1 MKVLLMHRDKD
12 FELYRRASE
21 NRYARRQDVDRDTL
35 LRALLWNAPAL
46 MQDLELNTLLR
57 AMAGADEF
65 VFEVAQ
71 QALLLGLRND
81 VDTILYRQAILRDCL
96 KNPVVVRKLYDLMT
110 AVAEETRRQ
119 WWTLSGSYPSSM
131 LYGSVDLME
140 AFLHVLRKLRSAAE
154 ENESN
159 FESEGFRSLFA
170 MLKKEL
176 SEQYL
181 GTIKNDLKELKFRK
195 GALLSAELGNSNEGA
210 HYVLRKA
217 HGKEQTW
224 LDRLLGKGPVSY
236 SFRLDPRDE
245 AGARILSD
253 MRNRGISRVAL
264 ALTQSSDHVL
274 SFFKTLR
281 IELAF
286 YVGCLNLHSEL
297 VSHGMPIAFPTPMP
311 AGQPC
316 YEVNGLYDASLCLT
330 VNRGVVGNA
339 LHAEHKRLVVITGA
353 NQGGKTTFL
362 RSIGLAQL
370 MMQCGLFVGADDFKA
385 EICSALFTHY
395 KREEDTT
402 MKSGKFD
409 EELARMSEIAEHI
422 FPNSM
427 LLFNE
432 SFAATNER
440 EGSEIAAQ
448 IVRALLEKG
457 MKVFYVTFLRSIGL
471 AQLMMQCGL
480 FVGADDF
487 KAEICSALFTHYKR
501 EEDATMKSGKFDE
514 ELARMS
520 EIAEHIVPNSMLLFN
535 ESFAATNEREGSEI
549 AAQIV
554 RALLEKGMRVLYVT
568 HLYEFARG
576 FFNDKDKGVFLR
588 AEREPD
594 GRRTFKLEEGEPL
607 QTSYGQDLY
616 NEVFGVED
624 QTVVAGQ
631 TMSS

>member
-1 MKVLLMHRDKD
+1 M
-12 FELYRRASE
+12 
-21 NRYARRQDVDRDTL
+21 
-35 LRALLWNAPAL
+35 
-46 MQDLELNTLLR
+46 LR

-71 QALLLGLRND
+71 QALLAGLRND

-96 KNPVVVRKLYDLMT
+96 KNAAVVRGLYDLMT

-119 WWTLSGSYPSSM
+119 WWTLSGTYPSSM
-131 LYGSVDLME
+131 LYGSVDLIE
-140 AFLHVLRKLRSAAE
+140 IFLHVLRKLRSAAE

-159 FESEGFRSLFA
+159 FESEGFRLLFA

-195 GALLSAELGNSNEGA
+195 DVLLSAELGSSNEGT
-210 HYVLRKA
+210 HYVLRKT
-217 HGKEQTW
+217 HGKERTW

-236 SFRLDPRDE
+236 IFRLDPRDE

-281 IELAF
+281 TELAF
-286 YVGCLNLHSEL
+286 YVGCLNLHSKL
-297 VSHGMPIAFPTPMP
+297 VSHGMPIAFPTPLS
-311 AGQPC
+311 AEQPC
-316 YEVNGLYDASLCLT
+316 HEFSGLYDVTLCLT

-395 KREEDTT
+395 KREEDAT

-409 EELARMSEIAEHI
+409 EELARMNEIAEHI
-422 FPNSM
+422 VPNSI
-427 LLFNE
+427 LFFNE

-440 EGSEIAAQ
+440 EGSEIATQ

-457 MKVFYVTFLRSIGL
+457 IKVF
-471 AQLMMQCGL
+471 
-480 FVGADDF
+480 
-487 KAEICSALFTHYKR
+487 
-501 EEDATMKSGKFDE
+501 
-514 ELARMS
+514 
-520 EIAEHIVPNSMLLFN
+520 
-535 ESFAATNEREGSEI
+535 
-549 AAQIV
+549 
-554 RALLEKGMRVLYVT
+554 YVT

-576 FFNDKDKGVFLR
+576 FFNEKDKNVLLR
-588 AEREPD
+588 AEREQD
-594 GRRTFKLEEGEPL
+594 GRRTFKLAEAEPL

-616 NEVFGVED
+616 KKVFKVKD

>member
-140 AFLHVLRKLRSAAE
+140 AFLHVLRRLRSAAE

-402 MKSGKFD
+402 MKGGKFD

-457 MKVFYVTFLRSIGL
+457 MKVFYVT
-471 AQLMMQCGL
+471 
-480 FVGADDF
+480 
-487 KAEICSALFTHYKR
+487 
-501 EEDATMKSGKFDE
+501 
-514 ELARMS
+514 
-520 EIAEHIVPNSMLLFN
+520 
-535 ESFAATNEREGSEI
+535 
-549 AAQIV
+549 
-554 RALLEKGMRVLYVT
+554 
-568 HLYEFARG
+568 HLYEFALG

-594 GRRTFKLEEGEPL
+594 GRRTFKLVEGEPL

-616 NEVFGVED
+616 NKVFAVED
-624 QTVVAGQ
+624 QTIGVES

>member
-1 MKVLLMHRDKD
+1 
-12 FELYRRASE
+12 
-21 NRYARRQDVDRDTL
+21 
-35 LRALLWNAPAL
+35 
-46 MQDLELNTLLR
+46 
-57 AMAGADEF
+57 
-65 VFEVAQ
+65 
-71 QALLLGLRND
+71 
-81 VDTILYRQAILRDCL
+81 
-96 KNPVVVRKLYDLMT
+96 
-110 AVAEETRRQ
+110 
-119 WWTLSGSYPSSM
+119 M

-140 AFLHVLRKLRSAAE
+140 TFLHVLRKLRSAAE

-181 GTIKNDLKELKFRK
+181 ETIKNDLKELKFRK

-281 IELAF
+281 TELAF
-286 YVGCLNLHSEL
+286 YVGCLNLHSKL
-297 VSHGMPIAFPTPMP
+297 VSHGMPIAFPTPLP
-311 AGQPC
+311 AGQHC
-316 YEVNGLYDASLCLT
+316 HDFSGLYDVSLCLT

-339 LHAEHKRLVVITGA
+339 LHTDHKNLVVITGA

-362 RSIGLAQL
+362 RS
-370 MMQCGLFVGADDFKA
+370 
-385 EICSALFTHY
+385 T
-395 KREEDTT
+395 
-402 MKSGKFD
+402 
-409 EELARMSEIAEHI
+409 
-422 FPNSM
+422 
-427 LLFNE
+427 
-432 SFAATNER
+432 
-440 EGSEIAAQ
+440 
-448 IVRALLEKG
+448 
-457 MKVFYVTFLRSIGL
+457 GL

-549 AAQIV
+549 ATQIV
-554 RALLEKGMRVLYVT
+554 RALLEKGMKVFYVT

-576 FFNDKDKGVFLR
+576 FFDEKIDDAMFLR
-588 AEREPD
+588 PERQAD
-594 GRRTFKLEEGEPL
+594 GTRTFRLIKGEPL
-607 QTSYGQDLY
+607 ETSYGEDLY
-616 NEVFGVED
+616 RQVFAVED
-624 QTVVAGQ
+624 EGVGAG
-631 TMSS
+631 

>member
-1 MKVLLMHRDKD
+1 M
-12 FELYRRASE
+12 
-21 NRYARRQDVDRDTL
+21 
-35 LRALLWNAPAL
+35 
-46 MQDLELNTLLR
+46 
-57 AMAGADEF
+57 
-65 VFEVAQ
+65 
-71 QALLLGLRND
+71 
-81 VDTILYRQAILRDCL
+81 
-96 KNPVVVRKLYDLMT
+96 
-110 AVAEETRRQ
+110 ET
-119 WWTLSGSYPSSM
+119 
-131 LYGSVDLME
+131 
-140 AFLHVLRKLRSAAE
+140 FLHVLRKLRSAAE

-181 GTIKNDLKELKFRK
+181 ETIKNDLKELKFRK

-281 IELAF
+281 TELAF
-286 YVGCLNLHSEL
+286 YVGCLNLHSKL
-297 VSHGMPIAFPTPMP
+297 VSHGMPIAFPTPLP
-311 AGQPC
+311 AGQHC
-316 YEVNGLYDASLCLT
+316 HDFSGLYDVSLCLT

-339 LHAEHKRLVVITGA
+339 LHTDHKNLVVITGA

-362 RSIGLAQL
+362 RSTGLAQL

-422 FPNSM
+422 
-427 LLFNE
+427 
-432 SFAATNER
+432 
-440 EGSEIAAQ
+440 
-448 IVRALLEKG
+448 
-457 MKVFYVTFLRSIGL
+457 
-471 AQLMMQCGL
+471 
-480 FVGADDF
+480 
-487 KAEICSALFTHYKR
+487 
-501 EEDATMKSGKFDE
+501 
-514 ELARMS
+514 
-520 EIAEHIVPNSMLLFN
+520 VPNSMLLFN

-549 AAQIV
+549 ATQIV
-554 RALLEKGMRVLYVT
+554 RALLEKGMKVFYVT

-576 FFNDKDKGVFLR
+576 FFDEKIDDAMFLR
-588 AEREPD
+588 PERQAD
-594 GRRTFKLEEGEPL
+594 GTRTFRLIKGEPL
-607 QTSYGQDLY
+607 ETSYGEDLY
-616 NEVFGVED
+616 RQVFAVED
-624 QTVVAGQ
+624 EGVGAG
-631 TMSS
+631 